1 MLSPLIV
8 FGFFF
13 LPSQY
18 PKSYTQKW
26 VGETDWDGRVGRRPW
41 AHLLPQGH
49 QNYSYL
55 WDDYLWERPEA
66 QRKTF
71 STTEDRRSLHE
82 TSRKDG
88 GNLVW
93 SGPPWASD
101 PQTGGISQPQKPS
114 LRSEGVSISH
124 QAPQPKGPPLWRWAP
139 RRLGLETSGACCST
153 ELEGYR
159 EQTLLLKVM
168 HKISHAL
175 SPSSVAV
182 LWQSR

>member
-93 SGPPWASD
+93 SGPPGPA
-101 PQTGGISQPQKPS
+101 THKQKGYHS
-114 LRSEGVSISH
+114 HRSPPWGV
-124 QAPQPKGPPLWRWAP
+124 KGSPFHI
-139 RRLGLETSGACCST
+139 RL
-153 ELEGYR
+153 
-159 EQTLLLKVM
+159 
-168 HKISHAL
+168 L
-175 SPSSVAV
+175 SPRVHHCEDEPPGGLAWKPVGLVVQLSWKAIGNRLCS
-182 LWQSR
+182 